1 MRYQIFG
8 SVMVLALAA
17 CSSPEEVKGRMAVES
32 DETASATAPTDPETP
47 DKPDAPAESAE
58 AVKFEDNDKDGEAE
72 RDFSYSWP
80 KQVSAIPALAKTLS
94 EERDKAL
101 AEQKKEWKESV
112 DEFGSEG
119 CVTCVMRDYSKTWAV
134 VTDTPRFLSISSESY
149 FYTGGAHGNT
159 ATGGMVWD
167 RKAGA
172 SMDARQMF
180 SSEGAFWGAAQAAY
194 CSALNDERAERRG
207 RPVQSDDYG
216 SECPKLEELTL
227 LAGSSNGKT
236 FDRLGLIADPYVA
249 GAYAEGPYEVT
260 LPVTDAILAAVKGEY
275 REYFSVK

>member
-1 MRYQIFG
+1 MRNQILG
-8 SVMVLALAA
+8 SVIALALAA

-32 DETASATAPTDPETP
+32 DDTASATAEKDTETP
-47 DKPDAPAESAE
+47 DKPDSPAESAQ
-58 AVKFEDNDKDGEAE
+58 AVKFEDNEKDGEAE

-80 KQVSAIPALAKTLS
+80 KQVSAIPALAKTLT
-94 EERDKAL
+94 EQRDKAL

-112 DEFGSEG
+112 DEFGSDG
-119 CVTCVMRDYSKTWAV
+119 CVTCVMRDYSKTWEV

-149 FYTGGAHGNT
+149 FYTGGAHGNS

-172 SMDARQMF
+172 SMDARQLF
-180 SSEGAFWGAAQAAY
+180 SSAGAFWGAAEAAY

-207 RPVQSDDYG
+207 RPVQPDDYG

-260 LPVTDAILAAVKGEY
+260 LSVTDAILGAVKAEY
-275 REYFSVK
+275 REFFSVK